1 MAKVTKNLSLDEA
14 AVTRGERYS
23 ALHNT
28 SLSRLVSDFLIQLPV
43 DELTRPLPPTVRR
56 LIGIGI
62 SDALPV
68 DGALPVDEELGPQ
81 AYHDHLDLKY
91 GNS

>member
-14 AVTRGERYS
+14 AVQRGEQYS
-23 ALHNT
+23 ALHAT

-43 DELTRPLPPTVRR
+43 DEPMRPLPPTVGR
-56 LIGIGI
+56 LMGIGI
-62 SDALPV
+62 SDAPSDDNGREARV
-68 DGALPVDEELGPQ
+68 
-81 AYHDHLDLKY
+81 YRDHLDSKY

>member
-14 AVTRGERYS
+14 AVQRGERYS
-23 ALHNT
+23 ALHDT

-43 DELTRPLPPTVRR
+43 DEPTQSLPPAVRR

-62 SDALPV
+62 SDALT
-68 DGALPVDEELGPQ
+68 DEGRDPHV
-81 AYHDHLDLKY
+81 YRDHLDSKY

>member
-14 AVTRGERYS
+14 AVERGERYS
-23 ALHNT
+23 ALHAT

-43 DELTRPLPPTVRR
+43 DEPMEPLPPTVGR

-62 SDALPV
+62 SNAPSDE
-68 DGALPVDEELGPQ
+68 DGRESRV
-81 AYHDHLDLKY
+81 YRDHLDLKY

>member
-14 AVTRGERYS
+14 AVQRGERYS
-23 ALHNT
+23 ALHDT

-43 DELTRPLPPTVRR
+43 DEPARPLPPVVRR

-62 SDALPV
+62 SEALP
-68 DGALPVDEELGPQ
+68 DDEGGEPHV
-81 AYHDHLDLKY
+81 YRNYLDSKY

>member
-14 AVTRGERYS
+14 AVQRGEQYS
-23 ALHNT
+23 ALHDT

-43 DELTRPLPPTVRR
+43 DEPARPLPPVVRR

-62 SDALPV
+62 SEALPN
-68 DGALPVDEELGPQ
+68 DEGRAPHV
-81 AYHDHLDLKY
+81 YRNYLDSKY
-91 GNS
+91 GSS

>member
-14 AVTRGERYS
+14 AVQRGERYS
-23 ALHNT
+23 ALHDT

-43 DELTRPLPPTVRR
+43 DEPRQPLPPTVSR

-62 SDALPV
+62 S
-68 DGALPVDEELGPQ
+68 GALADGEGREPHV
-81 AYHDHLDLKY
+81 YRDHLDSKY